1 MKDKVNKKRKFF
13 QRLRNP
19 YIIMIIDEETFEE
32 KGITHLDLH
41 GVRHYQVDDIV
52 IDFIYKYQNLLPLII
67 ICGNS
72 SKMIEIVG
80 NTLQNNNI
88 KFSTIRFGLLR
99 IEKI

>member
-1 MKDKVNKKRKFF
+1 MK
-13 QRLRNP
+13 
-19 YIIMIIDEETFEE
+19 TFEE
-32 KGITHLDLH
+32 KGIAHLDLH

-72 SKMIEIVG
+72 SKMIEIVE
-80 NTLQNNNI
+80 NRLQDNNI

>member
-1 MKDKVNKKRKFF
+1 MK
-13 QRLRNP
+13 
-19 YIIMIIDEETFEE
+19 TFEE

-41 GVRHYQVDDIV
+41 GLRHYQVDDIV

>member
-1 MKDKVNKKRKFF
+1 MK
-13 QRLRNP
+13 
-19 YIIMIIDEETFEE
+19 TFEE

-72 SKMIEIVG
+72 SKMIEIVE
-80 NTLQNNNI
+80 NRLQDNNI

>member
-1 MKDKVNKKRKFF
+1 M
-13 QRLRNP
+13 
-19 YIIMIIDEETFEE
+19 ETFEE

>member
-1 MKDKVNKKRKFF
+1 M
-13 QRLRNP
+13 
-19 YIIMIIDEETFEE
+19 ETFEE

-72 SKMIEIVG
+72 SNMIEIVG

>member
-1 MKDKVNKKRKFF
+1 MK
-13 QRLRNP
+13 
-19 YIIMIIDEETFEE
+19 TFEE

-41 GVRHYQVDDIV
+41 GVRHYQVDVIV

-72 SKMIEIVG
+72 SKMIEIVE
-80 NTLQNNNI
+80 NILQDNNI

>member
-1 MKDKVNKKRKFF
+1 MK
-13 QRLRNP
+13 
-19 YIIMIIDEETFEE
+19 TFEE

-72 SKMIEIVG
+72 SKMIEIVE
-80 NTLQNNNI
+80 NILQDNNI